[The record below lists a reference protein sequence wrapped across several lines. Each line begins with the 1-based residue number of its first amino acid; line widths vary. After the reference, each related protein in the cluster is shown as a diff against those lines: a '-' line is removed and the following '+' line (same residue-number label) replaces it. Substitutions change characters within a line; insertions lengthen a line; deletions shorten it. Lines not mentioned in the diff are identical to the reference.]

1 MTCYNIVECY
11 VPLEHFVNCRKVSLR
26 CGLTNPWGHRAVCE
40 TCQRDPAAV
49 AEIERQEESIE
60 ADNAWLRSAG
70 WGEM

>member
-1 MTCYNIVECY
+1 MTCHNEVDYYAVDLGPRC
-11 VPLEHFVNCRKVSLR
+11 KVSVR
-26 CGLTNPWGHRAVCE
+26 CGLTNPWGNRAVCE